1 MIINTLLKIIL
12 YVASYII
19 FIMKQILIINGHP
32 EMRSLCTEMAM
43 SYQKGAEASGAS
55 CKLVH
60 LSKMN
65 FDPLRHLD
73 YMQLHKLE
81 PDLVEIQKDIKNA
94 DHLVLVYPNWW
105 GTYPALLKGFIDR
118 TFLPDFAFKYRKNS
132 LRCDKLLLGKTAR
145 LIVTINTPKWYY
157 YLYYGRPGHRSM
169 KKNILEFCGIKPVKI
184 STFGPVKTAHEY
196 KIKGWLKNVE
206 RLGQKMK

>member
-1 MIINTLLKIIL
+1 
-12 YVASYII
+12 
-19 FIMKQILIINGHP
+19 MKQILIINGHP

-81 PDLVEIQKDIKNA
+81 PDLVEIQKTLKMQTIWYWYI
-94 DHLVLVYPNWW
+94 LIGGEL
-105 GTYPALLKGFIDR
+105 TLL
-118 TFLPDFAFKYRKNS
+118 Y
-132 LRCDKLLLGKTAR
+132 
-145 LIVTINTPKWYY
+145 
-157 YLYYGRPGHRSM
+157 
-169 KKNILEFCGIKPVKI
+169 
-184 STFGPVKTAHEY
+184 
-196 KIKGWLKNVE
+196 
-206 RLGQKMK
+206 